1 MWDFLPAVLI
11 VLILLVCLWGIVFV
25 LKKRWPIVIRTA
37 VLFFLLII
45 FNTIWTISALGLA
58 LGLGLGGGFSSANTL
73 IKVVFYLLLFPSLVL
88 FKIDEQIL
96 GGTFALLSNFQSL
109 PVISTILLLSFVML
123 SLFLIRANFNRVPK
137 KLRGYL
143 IIIVVFILVESIFF
157 LYF

>member
-1 MWDFLPAVLI
+1 MWDFLPAILLI
-11 VLILLVCLWGIVFV
+11 LILLICLLGIVFV
-25 LKKRWPIVIRTA
+25 LKKKLPTIVKTII
-37 VLFFLLII
+37 LFLLLII
-45 FNTIWTISALGLA
+45 LNSIWTISALGLA